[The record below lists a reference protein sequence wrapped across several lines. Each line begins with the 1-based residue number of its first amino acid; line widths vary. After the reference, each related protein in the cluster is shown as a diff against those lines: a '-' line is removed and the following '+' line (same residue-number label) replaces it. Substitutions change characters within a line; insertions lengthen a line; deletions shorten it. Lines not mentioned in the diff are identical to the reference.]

1 MERFIYPTKCVIC
14 GHKLEQQ
21 TAQMCEACYNKVKV
35 IHRKA
40 CVKCGKPRAT
50 EHTLCYD
57 CRHKKHVYQQGRAMF
72 EYNQITKKSL
82 SGLKFFGYTW
92 IGKVY
97 GELLAGYYNTCCR
110 YPVDYVIPV
119 PISRGRFIQRGYNQ
133 AEIIGRAFS
142 KELKLP
148 ILAKG
153 LCRAKGT
160 SPQKDLSDKERILNM
175 KDAFR
180 VPSQMKDKIQ
190 GKNILLI
197 DDIYTTGTTIDS
209 CAKVLMDQGAGTI
222 YFLTV
227 AIGNGY

>member
-1 MERFIYPTKCVIC
+1 MESHIYPTKCIIC
-14 GHKLEQQ
+14 GQKLEQQ

-35 IHRKA
+35 IHHKA

-72 EYNQITKKSL
+72 EYNQLTKKSL

-97 GELLAGYYNTCCR
+97 GELLAVYYKTCCH

-119 PISRGRFIQRGYNQ
+119 PISRGRFVQRGYNQ

-148 ILAKG
+148 ILANG
-153 LCRAKGT
+153 LRRTKGT

-175 KDAFR
+175 KDAFQVSGR
-180 VPSQMKDKIQ
+180 IKDRIQ
-190 GKNILLI
+190 GKNILLV

-209 CAKVLMDQGAGTI
+209 CAKVLMEQGAETI